1 MEVSRVLTANWLDW
15 YHGRHQQECF
25 KSGSQ
30 FEDYVE
36 KVLARFHD
44 DFINPVPT
52 GRFGDKGCDG
62 LAESGTVMYA
72 CYGQR
77 PGRDAERELSKKIRS
92 DFDRVVDQWPSFR
105 TWRFVTN
112 APVGP
117 LATQAIVDIQ
127 GAHGPES
134 LRPLKVRLMNPEKL
148 WCEVVSTL
156 DTVVLNELF
165 PGAPGIANVELEDL
179 IPLLDKLG
187 SGAGPVD
194 TGGAVLPVPASKMDF
209 NALSEANR
217 VEFNEG
223 RLLAPR
229 IDDWYTSSSEPG
241 LFDVHG
247 ARFRALYEQARAVT
261 TAPSEIIERL
271 YAAVAGPN
279 VRMDATR
286 ANAAFAVLSYFFDS
300 CHIFEMPTDA
310 GSASGVEVPDASTN

>member
-1 MEVSRVLTANWLDW
+1 MLTANWLDW
-15 YHGRHQQECF
+15 YHGRHQQACF
-25 KSGSQ
+25 QSGSF

-36 KVLARFHD
+36 KVLGRFHD
-44 DFINPVPT
+44 DFMNPAPT
-52 GRFGDKGCDG
+52 GRLGDGGCDG
-62 LAESGTVMYA
+62 LAESGTIMYA

-77 PGRDAERELSKKIRS
+77 PGRDAERELAKKIRS
-92 DFDRVVDQWPSFR
+92 DFDRAVDQWASFH

-117 LATQAIVDIQ
+117 LATQVVVDMQ
-127 GAHGPES
+127 RSYGPGS
-134 LRPLKVRLMNPEKL
+134 SRPLTVRLVNPEKL
-148 WCEVVSTL
+148 WSEVVSTL
-156 DTVVLNELF
+156 DTAILNELF

-179 IPLLDKLG
+179 IPLLDQLG

-194 TGGAVLPVPASKMDF
+194 SGGAVLPVPASKMDF
-209 NALSEANR
+209 NALSEASR
-217 VEFNEG
+217 AEFNYG

-229 IDDWYTSSSEPG
+229 IDEWYQSCSDPG
-241 LFDVHG
+241 LFDAHG
-247 ARFRALYEQARAVT
+247 ARFRALYEQQRAVT
-261 TAPSEIIERL
+261 TTPSEILERL

-310 GSASGVEVPDASTN
+310 GSASGAEVSDAAAD